1 MDDTSRLA
9 FTLISHFEGCRL
21 TPYRC
26 PAGRWS
32 IGYGATH
39 LMDGSAVAETT
50 EALTPN
56 EADALLQANIRTLC
70 GQISALTAGH
80 SLQPCQMA
88 ALISFSYNVGI
99 AGLKTSTLLRRLL
112 LGDMRGAANE
122 FLRWD
127 KMHIADGSMVESP
140 GLLKRRE
147 AERAMFLGQPFH
159 S

>member
-1 MDDTSRLA
+1 MDTTHLA
-9 FTLISHFEGCRL
+9 FALISHFEGCRL

-32 IGYGATH
+32 IGYGATR
-39 LMDGSAVAETT
+39 LLDGSAVTETT

-56 EADALLQANIRTLC
+56 EADALLQANIHILC

-80 SLQPCQMA
+80 SLQPYQMA

-99 AGLKTSTLLRRLL
+99 TGLKTSTLLRRLL
-112 LGDMRGAANE
+112 MDDLQGAANE